1 MLYTLPVLQDTCIL
15 PWELCILGI
24 PLSLSLRKGNSCHWQ
39 KYEQCSG
46 GSKQWL
52 YMLVSP
58 QRQAKYNKYT
68 LEERVKVKVG
78 GYGTENGPAKVA
90 RHFCQLL
97 DCKLSWGLRC
107 SGCVLFWLKDWITK
121 FKTPKVLKYSVL
133 SKIVKFN
140 AHRISCFM
148 LIGRVWTSPTPV
160 CPMPSV
166 SSVSNAEFCL
176 YWSLVSSAITATTCA
191 FCSAPFRLHQESMSN
206 ILSVT
211 NRGRGKGQP
220 LRLWTKEPSH
230 CAAYA
235 LLPHSCSPHNVL
247 HSPS

>member
-1 MLYTLPVLQDTCIL
+1 M
-15 PWELCILGI
+15 WSWGF
-24 PLSLSLRKGNSCHWQ
+24 LSGKKIHVADKSMSSAL
-39 KYEQCSG
+39 
-46 GSKQWL
+46 GSKPWL
-52 YMLVSP
+52 YLLISP

-68 LEERVKVKVG
+68 LEERVKVG

-121 FKTPKVLKYSVL
+121 FKTPQVLKYGVL
-133 SKIVKFN
+133 SKIVKIN
-140 AHRISCFM
+140 AHQTFP
-148 LIGRVWTSPTPV
+148 LYGNWV
-160 CPMPSV
+160 SV
-166 SSVSNAEFCL
+166 NEPHTSVSNAEFCL
-176 YWSLVSSAITATTCA
+176 YWSLVSCAVTATTCA
-191 FCSAPFRLHQESMSN
+191 FCSAPFRLLHQESMSN

-211 NRGRGKGQP
+211 NRRRGKGQP

-230 CAAYA
+230 CVAYA
-235 LLPHSCSPHNVL
+235 LLPHSRSPHNVL